1 MNPRKSRL
9 LSLVLALVLMLS
21 LASPALAAEDM
32 VAINAANFPDATFR
46 SYVAENFDRN
56 GDNRLSV
63 VERNAVFQIDVDGDP
78 EHNGGITS
86 LEGIAFFPAL
96 ESLLCS
102 YNQLTSLD
110 VSKNTALTDLWC
122 MDNQLTALDVSRNTA
137 LTRLGCS
144 NNKLTS
150 LDVSRNGALT
160 GLWCVGNQLT
170 RLDVGRNAHLTQ
182 LDCSNNQLTA
192 LEVTIS

>member
-1 MNPRKSRL
+1 MTKRRNRL
-9 LSLVLALVLMLS
+9 LSLLLVFVLVLS

-102 YNQLTSLD
+102 YNRCIRNIL
-110 VSKNTALTDLWC
+110 SKERC
-122 MDNQLTALDVSRNTA
+122 
-137 LTRLGCS
+137 
-144 NNKLTS
+144 
-150 LDVSRNGALT
+150 
-160 GLWCVGNQLT
+160 
-170 RLDVGRNAHLTQ
+170 
-182 LDCSNNQLTA
+182 
-192 LEVTIS
+192 